1 MKMKRIILAVLT
13 ALVMVG
19 CMGETGYGSFPYIQL
34 ESDHYTIPNTAGKI
48 SIYVY
53 TNRIPKVTLTDREG
67 MISSY
72 KFLNDSLTFFFKE
85 NPYERER
92 EANVML
98 TVTNYP
104 IETSFTLMQ
113 EAR

>member
-1 MKMKRIILAVLT
+1 MKRIILAVMT

-19 CMGETGYGSFPYIQL
+19 CMGEKGYGSFPYMQL
-34 ESDHYTIPNTAGKI
+34 ESDYYTIPNTAGKI
-48 SIYVY
+48 SIYVN

-92 EANVML
+92 EADVQL

-104 IETSFTLMQ
+104 IETSFALIQ
-113 EAR
+113 DPK

>member
-19 CMGETGYGSFPYIQL
+19 CMGEKGYGSFPYMQL
-34 ESDHYTIPNTAGKI
+34 ESDYYTIPNTAGKI
-48 SIYVY
+48 SIYVN

-72 KFLNDSLTFFFKE
+72 KFLNDSLFLLSVASAYMFI
-85 NPYERER
+85 
-92 EANVML
+92 V
-98 TVTNYP
+98 VP
-104 IETSFTLMQ
+104 ISECPIIS
-113 EAR
+113 

>member
-1 MKMKRIILAVLT
+1 MKRIILAVLT

-19 CMGETGYGSFPYIQL
+19 CMGEKGYGSFPYMQL
-34 ESDHYTIPNTAGKI
+34 ESDYYTIPNTAGKI
-48 SIYVY
+48 SIYVN

-92 EANVML
+92 ETDVQL

-104 IETSFTLMQ
+104 IETSFALIQ
-113 EAR
+113 DPK